1 MYNPS
6 PFLISTAALTSIFSF
21 FFGGYFHERQ
31 KAYRLW
37 IQYRAYG
44 VEILTEKEKK
54 VLCSELETKERVFRQ
69 AKGLLKILL
78 FTLCFEFIVFQFY
91 SFKYIMVNSSFYQP
105 DTLHTYIWFSAI
117 IGIIVLINIFE
128 MVYIL
133 VAVARS
139 DTFPY
144 FKLRRRVTGQDRLS
158 MLWRMCDCKSLKN
171 EEFSGNKIPE
181 KFYKDLT
188 RNTDGL

>member
-44 VEILTEKEKK
+44 VERMTDQEKK
-54 VLCSELETKERVFRQ
+54 ILCSELEAKERVFRQ

-78 FTLCFEFIVFQFY
+78 FTLCIEFVVFQFY
-91 SFKYIMVNSSFYQP
+91 SWEYIMLNSPFYMP
-105 DTLHTYIWFSAI
+105 DAFHTYVWYNTI
-117 IGIIVLINIFE
+117 IGIIVLINCIE
-128 MVYIL
+128 MLYIK
-133 VAVARS
+133 VAVSRLNR
-139 DTFPY
+139 FPY
-144 FKLRRRVTGQDRLS
+144 IKFRHRVTGQDRLS
-158 MLWRMCDCKSLKN
+158 MLWRARLLSTTKRC
-171 EEFSGNKIPE
+171 
-181 KFYKDLT
+181 
-188 RNTDGL
+188 

>member
-44 VEILTEKEKK
+44 VEILSEEEKK
-54 VLCSELETKERVFRQ
+54 MLCSELETKERVFRQ

-78 FTLCFEFIVFQFY
+78 FTLCFEFVVFQFY
-91 SFKYIMVNSSFYQP
+91 SLKYIRAGSSFFEP
-105 DTLHTYIWFSAI
+105 DALHTYFWFSAI

-133 VAVARS
+133 VAVAKT
-139 DTFPY
+139 DHFPY
-144 FKLRRRVTGQDRLS
+144 FKLRHRVTGQDRLS
-158 MLWRMCDCKSLKN
+158 MLWRMCDCKSLKK
-171 EEFSGNKIPE
+171 EEFSDNKIPE
-181 KFYKDLT
+181 RFYKDL
-188 RNTDGL
+188 NHDIEGL